1 MKTGF
6 EKSGMAVVAAVGL
19 AFFAGCSGADTEKQD
34 KSAERLAALEK
45 DVSMLIGE
53 VRALRHQ
60 IEKDAKMHSRPA
72 MQRLPLRQNRL
83 TPHVRDSEGMRNS
96 ENLQSGELPMRSQ
109 ATRKDPANMT
119 PEERRAWHEERRR
132 MREERRRSKIS
143 ESGKQTNPE
152 TQKEGENK

>member
-1 MKTGF
+1 
-6 EKSGMAVVAAVGL
+6 MAVIAAVGL
-19 AFFAGCSGADTEKQD
+19 AFVAGCGDADAEKQEP
-34 KSAERLAALEK
+34 SAERLAALEK

-60 IEKDAKMHSRPA
+60 VEKAAMMRSRPA
-72 MQRLPLRQNRL
+72 MQQQTHQQNR
-83 TPHVRDSEGMRNS
+83 PEPNVRNPRDMRRGPEKLRN
-96 ENLQSGELPMRSQ
+96 GELPQHSP
-109 ATRKDPANMT
+109 ALRKDPANMT

-132 MREERRRSKIS
+132 MREERRRAKIS